1 MTMTTPPV
9 LEGGAPRPPLH
20 PRATSADPE
29 PILRDPVSQAC
40 TAKQFSESAYQ
51 YWCAEIGE
59 APRLH
64 RKQWEFCFI
73 LQALARCGKL
83 APGMRGLGFG
93 VGREPLAAVFADRGV
108 EVVATDLAA
117 DSAVAKGWVATS
129 QHAANRDA
137 LNSRRL
143 CEAGEFERRVSFRFV
158 DMNQVDEDLT
168 GFDFC
173 WSACAFE
180 HLGSIENGLNFL
192 RRSVECLQPGGV
204 AVHTTEFN
212 CSSNDDT
219 LDHASTVLFRQKDFE
234 SVAGQLR
241 AQGHRVDFNFNLGS
255 EAPDQ
260 HVDTPPYSADRHL
273 KLQIQSWVT
282 TSFGIIIHKAKGG

>member
-1 MTMTTPPV
+1 MSHLMH
-9 LEGGAPRPPLH
+9 AP
-20 PRATSADPE
+20 SIEQE
-29 PILRDPVSQAC
+29 PTLVNPVSQAC
-40 TAKQFSESAYQ
+40 TARQFSEPAYQ

-73 LQALARCGKL
+73 LQALARLGKL

-93 VGREPLAAVFADRGV
+93 VGREPLAAVMADRGV

-117 DSAVAKGWVATS
+117 ESAVAKGWVATS

-143 CEAGEFERRVSFRFV
+143 CAAGDFERRVRFRFV
-158 DMNQVDEDLT
+158 DMNDIDADLT

-180 HLGSIENGLNFL
+180 HLGSIDQGLTFL
-192 RRSVECLQPGGV
+192 RRSVKTLKPGGV

-212 CSSNDDT
+212 CSSNDGT
-219 LDHASTVLFRQKDFE
+219 LDHASTVLFRKKDFE
-234 SVAGQLR
+234 SAARQLR
-241 AQGHRVDFNFNLGS
+241 AEGHRVVLNFNLGS
-255 EAPDQ
+255 EALDQ
-260 HVDTPPYSADRHL
+260 HVDIPPYSSDRHL

-282 TSFGIIIHKAKGG
+282 TSFGIIIHKASGD